1 MVMAGVIHRG
11 LHSTDAVGVAALRG
25 ADLNG
30 EFLPRRV
37 STRIAERYQSSFTQA
52 REAKPA

>member
-1 MVMAGVIHRG
+1 MDMAGVIHRG
-11 LHSTDAVGVAALRG
+11 IHCTDAVGVAALRG

-30 EFLPRRV
+30 KFLPRRV

-52 REAKPA
+52 